1 MDEYYWFI
9 NQLRNKDKES
19 YFHIPMWYGIS
30 RLLIVK
36 RCIKNIDY
44 NINRLI
50 YKDIPYSKAKEW
62 FLNIFLF
69 WKKAYHFE
77 KSSNQ

>member
-1 MDEYYWFI
+1 MGKKHASQYANFGSLH
-9 NQLRNKDKES
+9 QLRNKDKKS

-36 RCIKNIDY
+36 KCIKNIDC

-50 YKDIPYSKAKEW
+50 YTDIPYSKAKE
-62 FLNIFLF
+62 
-69 WKKAYHFE
+69 
-77 KSSNQ
+77 